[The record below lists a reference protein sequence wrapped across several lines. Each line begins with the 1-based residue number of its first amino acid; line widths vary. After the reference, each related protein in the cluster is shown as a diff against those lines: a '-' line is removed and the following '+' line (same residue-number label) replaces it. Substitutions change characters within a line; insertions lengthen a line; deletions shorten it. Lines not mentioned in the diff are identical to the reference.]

1 MPVCVE
7 CGKSVPNLYTEYSKQ
22 NIQLSVCVCKNLL
35 WNINIF
41 FLNIFKILISFV
53 NISFLWLKLIIY
65 NRVHV
70 IILRINI

>member
-53 NISFLWLKLIIY
+53 NISFL
-65 NRVHV
+65 
-70 IILRINI
+70 